1 MTSLPISLQDFIRA
15 RLCEL
20 GWTHADLAEVLGCTQ
35 SAVTQRMK
43 KGPRFKARDAVEY
56 GAALNVEPAELLRMQ
71 AAYELSEERPQ
82 STIRR
87 RSIEMAQRHA
97 ERAREVQ
104 RACEAVA
111 LEQSEAAE

>member
-1 MTSLPISLQDFIRA
+1 VTPLPISLQQFIRA
-15 RLCEL
+15 RLAEL
-20 GWTHADLAEVLGCTQ
+20 GWTHADLAMVLGCTQ
-35 SAVTQRMK
+35 SAVSQRIK
-43 KGPRFKARDAVEY
+43 NGPRFKARDAVEY
-56 GAALNVEPAELLRMQ
+56 GAALNVEPTELLRIQ

-111 LEQSEAAE
+111 CEQNEAAE